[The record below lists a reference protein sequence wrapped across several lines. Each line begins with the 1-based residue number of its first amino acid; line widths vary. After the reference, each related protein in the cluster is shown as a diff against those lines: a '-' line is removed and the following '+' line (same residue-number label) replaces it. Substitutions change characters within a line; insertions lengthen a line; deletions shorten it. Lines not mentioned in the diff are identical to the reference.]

1 LLNIISQRKQTF
13 SLALMKP
20 GFILFFF
27 LFGIRALAQETAV
40 SGIIFDTDS
49 KDRLSRVH
57 ILNLNSGLFTYNNI
71 NGVFNIT
78 AQPGDRLV
86 FSQAD
91 HFADTILVKSYV
103 PLAVYLRRIAI
114 QLKEVTI
121 YDTVSDP
128 LRRLANKKR
137 DYSRIYGSIANSD
150 LFSLSPSSGGVS
162 VGLSID
168 ALYNAWSKSGRNASR
183 LRATIE
189 NDYKED
195 VVDYRFNKTFVG
207 RITGLKGTALTD
219 FMARYRPGYYFLA
232 NASEYEFIT
241 SIKANL
247 KRYQRNP
254 GAHKVLPLVAPKKQ

>member
-1 LLNIISQRKQTF
+1 
-13 SLALMKP
+13 MKP
-20 GFILFFF
+20 AFTLFFL
-27 LFGIRALAQETAV
+27 LFCFRAIAQETAV

-57 ILNLNSGLFTYNNI
+57 ILNLTSGAYTYNNI
-71 NGVFNIT
+71 NGVFNIA
-78 AQPGDRLV
+78 AQPGDRVV
-86 FSQAD
+86 FSQAE
-91 HFADTILVKSYV
+91 HFADTIQIKSYV

-114 QLKEVTI
+114 QLKQVTI

-128 LRRLANKKR
+128 LKRLANKKR

-150 LFSLSPSSGGVS
+150 LFSLNPGSGGVS

-168 ALYNAWSKSGRNASR
+168 ALYNAWSKSGRNAAR
-183 LRATIE
+183 LRETIE
-189 NDYKED
+189 SDFRQD
-195 VVDYRFNKTFVG
+195 VVDYRFNKTLVG

-241 SIKANL
+241 SIKGNL
-247 KRYQRNP
+247 KRYLRNP
-254 GAHKVLPLVAPKKQ
+254 AAHKVLPLTVPKKQ